1 MHCEIIDRY
10 FNAVFIET
18 QLKKENLK
26 SVFWAPEFGHPN
38 RYTGLSNS
46 LNTSLP
52 FSPPSNSEN
61 ATLTLPPLIKVGFMS
76 F

>member
-1 MHCEIIDRY
+1 MHCKIIDRY
-10 FNAVFIET
+10 FNACFVEI
-18 QLKKENLK
+18 QLKKENLIT
-26 SVFWAPEFGHPN
+26 VFLAPEFGRPIG
-38 RYTGLSNS
+38 YTGLQNG

-61 ATLTLPPLIKVGFMS
+61 VTLTPPPLTKVGFMI

>member
-1 MHCEIIDRY
+1 MHCKIIDRY
-10 FNAVFIET
+10 FNAFFVEI
-18 QLKKENLK
+18 QLKKENLIT
-26 SVFWAPEFGHPN
+26 VFLAPEFGRPSG
-38 RYTGLSNS
+38 YTGLQND

-61 ATLTLPPLIKVGFMS
+61 VTLTPPPLTKVGFMI